1 MNQKQAIYSITHS
14 LNKLPNY
21 LQKVKDKKI
30 VKRKLNNFL
39 INTAYYSINEF
50 EEDAEI
56 TP

>member
-1 MNQKQAIYSITHS
+1 MNQKQAIYSSTHS
-14 LNKLPNY
+14 FNKLPNY
-21 LQKVKDKKI
+21 LQKVEDKKI
-30 VKRKLNNFL
+30 VKRNLNNFL